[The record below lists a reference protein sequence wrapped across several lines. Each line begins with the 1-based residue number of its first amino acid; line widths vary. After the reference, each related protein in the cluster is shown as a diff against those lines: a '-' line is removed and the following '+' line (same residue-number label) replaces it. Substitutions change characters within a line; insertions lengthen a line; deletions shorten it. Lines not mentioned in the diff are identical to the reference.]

1 MKNDMINK
9 VRVADFVST
18 RTLVPSL
25 STKDESQRMSQR
37 GGNYIQTL
45 PEEVDQIEYSDEL
58 DESEDG
64 RGVLYCEL
72 ETDNN
77 SPIP

>member
-9 VRVADFVST
+9 VRVTDLVST

-25 STKDESQRMSQR
+25 STNDESQRMSQT
-37 GGNYIQTL
+37 GGNYIQTF
-45 PEEVDQIEYSDEL
+45 PEEVDQIEYS

-77 SPIP
+77 SPIQ